1 MKRSV
6 LKNDL
11 PINDFIR
18 AWMSPGFGES
28 DGKKGDPGLLV
39 SISRYF
45 LRAGLA
51 LSTFP
56 DL

>member
-1 MKRSV
+1 M

-18 AWMSPGFGES
+18 TWMSPGFGES
-28 DGKKGDPGLLV
+28 YGKKGDPGLLV
-39 SISRYF
+39 SITRYF